1 MTSRMINELKPV
13 IESIEQNESFFLVS
27 HIDPDGDAVGSLI
40 ALMLLLERRG
50 KKVVAYDR
58 DGVPEIYRFLK
69 ESDRIASSLPSSQS
83 FDVAIFLECPNQ
95 QRAGEDCA
103 EHLKGIPEWINI
115 DHHHENAMFGRINI
129 VEPRLSA
136 VGELIY
142 ELFIAMDEPID
153 IVVAEALYTAIMT
166 DTGSYKYSNSSA
178 RSHEISARL
187 IEFGIKPADIYREV
201 YEKLSGPAALVA
213 ARAHAT
219 LEIDGEVSCI
229 TITLK
234 MIEDAGATAE
244 DTHDIVAY
252 GRAIADVEV
261 ALLFRETESDIK
273 VSLRSKNKLD
283 VSKIAGAFGGG
294 GHKRAAG
301 CNIKGT
307 MQEVREKIFSAVK
320 KALAEAQGEE

>member
-69 ESDRIASSLPSSQS
+69 ESDRIVSSLPSSQS

-95 QRAGEDCA
+95 QRAGDECA
-103 EHLKGIPEWINI
+103 EYLKGIPEWINI

-129 VEPRLSA
+129 VDPWLSA